1 MYITYTSRH
10 LKYKSRQPNS
20 CKSMQ
25 NYIQMHVNCVS
36 SHINNIF
43 HCVFTY
49 FDICSYMYA
58 KIIFLQGGDAGDFF
72 IWRSLQSYLCRLL
85 VVFLLRSLPFS
96 LGAEVVVHSSDY
108 YEYALGSSQLRPLLA
123 APDCCHVVGASAAG
137 CLRTA
142 LLVVHDT

>member
-20 CKSMQ
+20 RKSRQ
-25 NYIQMHVNCVS
+25 NYIQMHVNRVS

-72 IWRSLQSYLCRLL
+72 
-85 VVFLLRSLPFS
+85 FGPTLPDFS
-96 LGAEVVVHSSDY
+96 KKLPPS
-108 YEYALGSSQLRPLLA
+108 
-123 APDCCHVVGASAAG
+123 
-137 CLRTA
+137 
-142 LLVVHDT
+142 